1 MPTYSTPISYVYN
14 LMASLHKTIAVWN
27 SSYDG

>member
-1 MPTYSTPISYVYN
+1 MPTYSTLITYVCN

-27 SSYDG
+27 NSYDG